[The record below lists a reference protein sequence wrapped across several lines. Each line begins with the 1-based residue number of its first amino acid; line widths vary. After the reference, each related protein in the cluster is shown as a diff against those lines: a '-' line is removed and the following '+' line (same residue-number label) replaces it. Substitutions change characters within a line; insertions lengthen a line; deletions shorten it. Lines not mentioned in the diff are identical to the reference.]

1 MAKKRAAT
9 AAPSDLIG
17 IIKRVGHAIAA
28 GLDVNDEEAVAKLAT
43 QLEPDLAP
51 RIIPDRRY
59 RLRELKKFGFTP
71 GSLYKSHRDVI
82 RHDEKANIT
91 FVLGRDVWKLND
103 TALTLGASPT
113 VASVALPRRRGRP
126 RKDAKRSTD
135 DSTDSLT
142 IRNVAGGDNSVVRIP
157 HWMHR
162 TEKCFGLIRKAA

>member
-59 RLRELKKFGFTP
+59 RLREL
-71 GSLYKSHRDVI
+71 
-82 RHDEKANIT
+82 
-91 FVLGRDVWKLND
+91 
-103 TALTLGASPT
+103 
-113 VASVALPRRRGRP
+113 
-126 RKDAKRSTD
+126 
-135 DSTDSLT
+135 
-142 IRNVAGGDNSVVRIP
+142 
-157 HWMHR
+157 
-162 TEKCFGLIRKAA
+162 